1 MLLTSEF
8 CEFPGA
14 KFVKRLFRGNEIN
27 FMSNLIPIAQSH
39 GLKVSILTSL
49 DSIYLTSRCIHTHFE
64 TKIHICFMIMG
75 QIQVLN
81 MTTFMIWE
89 LTAISQISGNKFN
102 LWIHMAHDMSHW
114 PWPSMTVFVAKP
126 VQIIWRQKKKLN
138 VMFLAHSLPQ
148 RCFHFYWILFW
159 WFCFSCNKIVF
170 YGKSFSHNIIA
181 CT

>member
-27 FMSNLIPIAQSH
+27 FMSNLIPIAHSH

-49 DSIYLTSRCIHTHFE
+49 NPIYLTSRCIHTHFE

-102 LWIHMAHDMSHW
+102 LWIHMAHDMSH
-114 PWPSMTVFVAKP
+114 
-126 VQIIWRQKKKLN
+126 
-138 VMFLAHSLPQ
+138 
-148 RCFHFYWILFW
+148 
-159 WFCFSCNKIVF
+159 
-170 YGKSFSHNIIA
+170 
-181 CT
+181 